1 MERTSKWADLTFE
14 SELKIKEEA
23 LKVLNE
29 AAKSLAVEK
38 VKLKDFSKNTE
49 PDQDGNLVYKD
60 PDSGR
65 IFRIYSEPQKRK
77 SEVSGEDYEIQVEEI
92 TMPEGSFGSSAFDT
106 GAYVAG
112 LKGA

>member
-1 MERTSKWADLTFE
+1 M
-14 SELKIKEEA
+14 
-23 LKVLNE
+23 KVLNE

-49 PDQDGNLVYKD
+49 PDPDGNSVIYQD

-77 SEVSGEDYEIQVEEI
+77 SEVSGEEYEIQVEEI